1 MQVLDAYT
9 PALCNASPS
18 DTALLLVTV
27 ARLQHVSS
35 YSWLQGVLDH
45 CQDNM
50 LSFDGQVGMQLLS
63 TQSTERNM
71 HQNSHIEKSGCWT
84 GWLCC
89 YASYLGEPG
98 D

>member
-1 MQVLDAYT
+1 MLDAYL
-9 PALCNASPS
+9 PVLRNATPS

-50 LSFDGQVGMQLLS
+50 LAFDGQVCVFVWDRRVWEGRALA
-63 TQSTERNM
+63 
-71 HQNSHIEKSGCWT
+71 CV
-84 GWLCC
+84 GWCVC
-89 YASYLGEPG
+89 
-98 D
+98 

>member
-1 MQVLDAYT
+1 LFQQVLDAYT
-9 PALCNASPS
+9 PALRSATPS

-50 LSFDGQVGMQLLS
+50 MAFDGQVGPLPAASRLS
-63 TQSTERNM
+63 TTTSRRSNQHLPAHRLPHS
-71 HQNSHIEKSGCWT
+71 
-84 GWLCC
+84 
-89 YASYLGEPG
+89 A
-98 D
+98 

>member
-1 MQVLDAYT
+1 MLPSSPANRLLVQVLDAYT
-9 PALCNASPS
+9 PALHNASPS

-50 LSFDGQVGMQLLS
+50 LSFDGQVGS
-63 TQSTERNM
+63 
-71 HQNSHIEKSGCWT
+71 
-84 GWLCC
+84 
-89 YASYLGEPG
+89 
-98 D
+98 

>member
-1 MQVLDAYT
+1 MLMQVLDAYT
-9 PALCNASPS
+9 PALRNASPS

-50 LSFDGQVGMQLLS
+50 LSFDGQVGSCLRTNGAQACWE
-63 TQSTERNM
+63 TTIQP
-71 HQNSHIEKSGCWT
+71 KSSAAIVVVWWQVGR
-84 GWLCC
+84 
-89 YASYLGEPG
+89 
-98 D
+98 